1 MEFFKANTNIN
12 FMGQRNLAIVFSLI
26 LFVASIVIT
35 AIKGINLG
43 LDFTGGTQI
52 ELSYAKSINITKFLK
67 KLMF

>member
-35 AIKGINLG
+35 AIKGLQIMKLAH
-43 LDFTGGTQI
+43 TQ
-52 ELSYAKSINITKFLK
+52 LN
-67 KLMF
+67 